1 MVDMFF
7 LQQYPYFVVTIVGDL
22 KGDREIFHSFISESN
37 FVCKQRT
44 VARFVSVASH
54 NPPLKTT

>member
-1 MVDMFF
+1 MVDILF

-22 KGDREIFHSFISESN
+22 KGDRETFHSFISESD
-37 FVCKQRT
+37 FVRKQRT

-54 NPPLKTT
+54 NTALKTT